1 MADINTIAEQIQ
13 GLTLLEASQL
23 VKLLEEKL
31 GVSAAAA
38 SVVAAPAGGGAAAAA
53 PAEEKTEFTVVLTAA
68 GANKINV
75 IKAVREVTSLG
86 LKEAKDL
93 VDGAPKPIKEGVN
106 KDEAETIRKKFV
118 DAGATVEVKYGSGGG
133 GRERCFGAGG
143 ARASHKSRLPPPAAF
158 VMIGLPQVRT
168 VGWLCAI

>member
-38 SVVAAPAGGGAAAAA
+38 APVMVAGGGAAAAA
-53 PAEEKTEFTVVLTAA
+53 PAVEEKTEFTVVLMAA

-93 VDGAPKPIKEGVN
+93 VDGAPKPVKEGIT
-106 KDEAETIRKKFV
+106 KDEAETIKKKFV
-118 DAGATVEVKYGSGGG
+118 DAGATVEVK
-133 GRERCFGAGG
+133 
-143 ARASHKSRLPPPAAF
+143 
-158 VMIGLPQVRT
+158 
-168 VGWLCAI
+168 

>member
-1 MADINTIAEQIQ
+1 MADINAIADQIQ

-38 SVVAAPAGGGAAAAA
+38 AVAVAPAAGGGAAAAA
-53 PAEEKTEFTVVLTAA
+53 PAEEKTEFTVVLTSA

-93 VDGAPKPIKEGVN
+93 VDGAPKTVKEGVN
-106 KDEAETIRKKFV
+106 KEEAETIKKKFV
-118 DAGATVEVKYGSGGG
+118 DAGATVEIK
-133 GRERCFGAGG
+133 
-143 ARASHKSRLPPPAAF
+143 
-158 VMIGLPQVRT
+158 
-168 VGWLCAI
+168 

>member
-23 VKLLEEKL
+23 VKLLEERL

-38 SVVAAPAGGGAAAAA
+38 SVAAAPAGGGAAAAPA
-53 PAEEKTEFTVVLTAA
+53 AEEKTEFTVVLTAA

-93 VDGAPKPIKEGVN
+93 VDGAPKTVKEGVN
-106 KDEAETIRKKFV
+106 KEEAETIKKKFA
-118 DAGATVEVKYGSGGG
+118 DAGAKVEVK
-133 GRERCFGAGG
+133 
-143 ARASHKSRLPPPAAF
+143 
-158 VMIGLPQVRT
+158 
-168 VGWLCAI
+168 

>member
-1 MADINTIAEQIQ
+1 MADINAIADQIQ

-23 VKLLEEKL
+23 VKMLEEKL

-38 SVVAAPAGGGAAAAA
+38 APMMAAGGGGAAAAA
-53 PAEEKTEFTVVLTAA
+53 APAAEEKTEFSVVLTAV

-93 VDGAPKPIKEGVN
+93 VDGAPKPIKEGVS
-106 KDEAETIRKKFV
+106 KDEAETIKKKFT
-118 DAGATVEVKYGSGGG
+118 DAGATVEVK
-133 GRERCFGAGG
+133 
-143 ARASHKSRLPPPAAF
+143 
-158 VMIGLPQVRT
+158 
-168 VGWLCAI
+168 

>member
-1 MADINTIAEQIQ
+1 MADINAIAEQIQ

-38 SVVAAPAGGGAAAAA
+38 APVAAAGGAAAAA
-53 PAEEKTEFTVVLTAA
+53 APAVEEKTEFAVVLMAA

-93 VDGAPKPIKEGVN
+93 VDGAPKTIKEGVT
-106 KDEAETIRKKFV
+106 KDEAATIQKKFT
-118 DAGATVEVKYGSGGG
+118 DAGATVEVK
-133 GRERCFGAGG
+133 
-143 ARASHKSRLPPPAAF
+143 
-158 VMIGLPQVRT
+158 
-168 VGWLCAI
+168 